1 MAAGDLQVQCR
12 SRPCAGIDK
21 RFGLGH
27 AVTNNKEVEL
37 RDGSRFRKQEPGR
50 TMSSTMPV
58 GAGDSAHAETV
69 SVLSLIA
76 ELVAILQPDRGGG
89 DRLADLRSHRQRLRP
104 RHGRAGA
111 ISPDRAPGVRR
122 RPRRRSL
129 RAQARRAALPDRRGA
144 DGTVPGV
151 EHLCGLAD
159 RGTYLHRHLRARHR
173 RCVREP
179 GDGGAA
185 AADHSTGF
193 AAARDRDLE
202 RGRPGRD
209 HHRPGARRLRFTL
222 LRRACLT
229 ASWCCSGCWVRS

>member
-1 MAAGDLQVQCR
+1 MAAGDLQAQCR

-27 AVTNNKEVEL
+27 ALKNDKEVEL
-37 RDGSRFRKQEPGR
+37 RDGSHFRKQEPRASHVFHDAGGR
-50 TMSSTMPV
+50 WR
-58 GAGDSAHAETV
+58 SAHAQTV

-76 ELVAILQPDRGGG
+76 ELVAILQPDRSGG

-104 RHGRAGA
+104 RHGRADA
-111 ISPDRAPGVRR
+111 ISPDRASGVRR

-129 RAQARRAALPDRRGA
+129 RAQARRAALPDRRGT
-144 DGTVPGV
+144 DGAVPGV
-151 EHLCGLAD
+151 EHLCWLAD
-159 RGTYLHRHLRARHR
+159 RSTYPHRHLRAWHR
-173 RCVREP
+173 RCLREP

-209 HHRPGARRLRFTL
+209 HHRPLAF